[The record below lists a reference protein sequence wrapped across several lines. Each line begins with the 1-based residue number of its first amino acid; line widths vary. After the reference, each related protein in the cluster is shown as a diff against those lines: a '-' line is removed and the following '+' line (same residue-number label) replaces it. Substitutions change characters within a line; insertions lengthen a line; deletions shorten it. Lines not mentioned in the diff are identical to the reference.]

1 MTNTAPHATV
11 DQMSGG
17 IRQRPEQAAFLSSL
31 FSVEGKT
38 AVVTGGVRGL
48 GRLLAEAL
56 LKGGARVLAT
66 SRKAGEGGKEAE
78 ELARLGDASVIA
90 GDLSS
95 VEGVRALGARIAEL
109 TPSVDILVHNAG
121 RTWGAP
127 FEEYPESAFDS
138 VFAVNVRAPF
148 ALTAQLLPLLRN
160 AAAAA
165 PPARVIMVG
174 SMHGVR
180 PSRFDNYAYTTSKAA
195 LHMLARHLALRLA
208 AEKITVNALAPG
220 FVATRMMA
228 YALDDPAQR
237 SEIDS
242 AIPLGRIVD
251 EGDLAGALLF
261 LSSRAG
267 AYLTGVVLP
276 VDGGQ
281 TLGG

>member
-1 MTNTAPHATV
+1 
-11 DQMSGG
+11 
-17 IRQRPEQAAFLSSL
+17 
-31 FSVEGKT
+31 
-38 AVVTGGVRGL
+38 
-48 GRLLAEAL
+48 
-56 LKGGARVLAT
+56 
-66 SRKAGEGGKEAE
+66 
-78 ELARLGDASVIA
+78 
-90 GDLSS
+90 
-95 VEGVRALGARIAEL
+95 
-109 TPSVDILVHNAG
+109 
-121 RTWGAP
+121 
-127 FEEYPESAFDS
+127 
-138 VFAVNVRAPF
+138 
-148 ALTAQLLPLLRN
+148 
-160 AAAAA
+160 
-165 PPARVIMVG
+165 MVG

-208 AEKITVNALAPG
+208 REKITVNALAPG

-237 SEIDS
+237 SEIES

-251 EGDLAGALLF
+251 EVDLAGALLF